1 MCKYDFCSFQLKMD
15 WYRLVYV
22 WYIAVD
28 DVSLQ
33 VGSHY
38 KEATHGLVFHPWA
51 HCSEVGL
58 CVVKVTSLN
67 SNANES
73 CLYHLNFLHV
83 AWIRC

>member
-1 MCKYDFCSFQLKMD
+1 MD

-22 WYIAVD
+22 WYIAVN

-51 HCSEVGL
+51 HCSQVGL
-58 CVVKVTSLN
+58 CVVKSRHLTGKI
-67 SNANES
+67 
-73 CLYHLNFLHV
+73 CLYRLNFLPPTWLGYV
-83 AWIRC
+83 VKRADVYNS